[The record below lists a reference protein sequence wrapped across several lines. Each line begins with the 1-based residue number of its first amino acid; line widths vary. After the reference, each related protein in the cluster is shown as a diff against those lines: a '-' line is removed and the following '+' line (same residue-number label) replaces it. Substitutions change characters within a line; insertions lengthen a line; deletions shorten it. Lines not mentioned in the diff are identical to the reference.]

1 MNIEIANAMYGYFET
16 LYIMNQNL
24 IKLCGAEIFYY
35 RFSEFEKLILDI
47 IQDIPR
53 LVPYSYDNKKQD
65 LNLDNSNGLLEYQ
78 AEIKYIKED
87 YQNILDKYK
96 DTLNKIRKIR
106 NKYEHKMHDVKYQS
120 SGTGTMSLFDIEF
133 KVNKEFIRIY
143 AGELI
148 RLIKEINILF
158 SKIAQEISIFAYQNG
173 KGGYAYYERICRVGF
188 KDFNDIYESNILR
201 KIGKVMNKF

>member
-35 RFSEFEKLILDI
+35 RFSEFEKLTLDI

-106 NKYEHKMHDVKYQS
+106 NKYEHKIIVP
-120 SGTGTMSLFDIEF
+120 
-133 KVNKEFIRIY
+133 NKITE
-143 AGELI
+143 
-148 RLIKEINILF
+148 
-158 SKIAQEISIFAYQNG
+158 
-173 KGGYAYYERICRVGF
+173 
-188 KDFNDIYESNILR
+188 
-201 KIGKVMNKF
+201 

>member
-1 MNIEIANAMYGYFET
+1 MNIEIANAMSGYFET
-16 LYIMNQNL
+16 LYEMNKNL
-24 IKLCGAEIFYY
+24 IRLCGAEIFYY
-35 RFSEFEKLILDI
+35 RFSEFEKVTLDI

-53 LVPYSYDNKKQD
+53 VIPYSYDNKEQD
-65 LNLDNSNGLLEYQ
+65 LVLDDRNGLLEYQ
-78 AEIKYIKED
+78 DQIKYIKED

-133 KVNKEFIRIY
+133 KVNDEFIRIY

-148 RLIKEINILF
+148 KLIKEVNILF

-173 KGGYAYYERICRVGF
+173 KEGHAYYERICRVDF
-188 KDFNDIYESNILR
+188 KDFNEIYESNILR
-201 KIGKVMNKF
+201 KIGKIMNEF